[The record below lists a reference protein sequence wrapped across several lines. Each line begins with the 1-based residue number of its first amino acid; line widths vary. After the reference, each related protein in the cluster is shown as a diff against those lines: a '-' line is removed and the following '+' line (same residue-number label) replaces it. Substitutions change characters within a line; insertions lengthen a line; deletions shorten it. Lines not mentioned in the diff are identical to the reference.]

1 VRIFAAM
8 RYFLEVSYNGT
19 AFHGSQIQG
28 ELSTV
33 QLAINRA
40 VSTILRQPIETFG
53 ASRTDEG
60 VHALGNFYHFD
71 TETALSENFVY
82 RLNAIL
88 PFEIAVA
95 SCRVPRNHE
104 EANARF
110 DALSRHY
117 NYKLYITKNPFLHH
131 RAYFYPYKIDRELLH
146 QTARLLLGR
155 KDFTS
160 FSKRNTQ
167 TKTFFC
173 TVEEAYWTFSGD
185 AFCFD
190 VRANRFLR
198 GMVRALVGTQLQVA
212 RGKMSLEEF
221 AALFEQ
227 KDCRLADFSVPG
239 HGLYLEDIR
248 YPENYFL

>member
-1 VRIFAAM
+1 M
-8 RYFLEVSYNGT
+8 RYFLEVSYNGL

-28 ELSTV
+28 KLSTV
-33 QLAINRA
+33 QLSVNKA
-40 VSTILRQPIETFG
+40 VSTILRQPVETFG

-88 PFEIAVA
+88 PFEIAVKA
-95 SCRVPRNHE
+95 CHIPKDQEQS
-104 EANARF
+104 NARF

-117 NYKLYITKNPFLHH
+117 NYRLYTSKDPFLHH
-131 RAYFYPYKIDRELLH
+131 RAHFYPYKIDRELLH
-146 QTARLLLGR
+146 QTAQLLAGE

-167 TKTFFC
+167 TRTFFC
-173 TVEEAYWTFSGD
+173 KVEEAYWTFSENT
-185 AFCFD
+185 FCFD

-212 RGKMSLEEF
+212 RGKMAIEEF
-221 AALFEQ
+221 AALFER

-239 HGLYLEDIR
+239 HGLYLEDIV
-248 YPENYFL
+248 YPKGYFL